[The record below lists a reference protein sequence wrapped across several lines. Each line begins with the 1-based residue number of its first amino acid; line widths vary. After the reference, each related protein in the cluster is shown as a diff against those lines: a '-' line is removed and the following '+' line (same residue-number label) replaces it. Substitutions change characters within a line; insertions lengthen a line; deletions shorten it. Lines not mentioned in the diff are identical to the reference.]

1 MAINPLNRKLDRK
14 GNPIVSKAE
23 LEDFKS
29 KYGQN
34 MELRDFLNK
43 ERGLTRRG
51 SAGTKAPVSVSEERS
66 LTIDSPATA
75 TAKEVASLM
84 PSSPKPSDRSREV
97 TSKEL
102 VEKFSSPPS
111 SMPRSGMSSSSVDDK
126 NEFMPGGMKKG
137 GKVSSASKR
146 ADGIAT
152 KGKTRGTMVTM
163 KGGGYAC

>member
-1 MAINPLNRKLDRK
+1 MAINPLNRKLDRN

-23 LEDFKS
+23 LDKS
-29 KYGQN
+29 G
-34 MELRDFLNK
+34 MSLRDFLNA

-66 LTIDSPATA
+66 LTIDSPDTA

-84 PSSPKPSDRSREV
+84 PSPAKPADRSREV
-97 TSKEL
+97 TAKE
-102 VEKFSSPPS
+102 VADNFKPTPS

-126 NEFMPGGMKKG
+126 SDFMFGGMKRG
-137 GKVSSASKR
+137 GLTASKR
-146 ADGIAT
+146 GDGCAV

-163 KGGGYAC
+163 KGGGYAR

>member
-51 SAGTKAPVSVSEERS
+51 SAGTKASMPEERPS
-66 LTIDSPATA
+66 TVESPATA
-75 TAKEVASLM
+75 TAREVASLM

-102 VEKFSSPPS
+102 AENFNPTPS
-111 SMPRSGMSSSSVDDK
+111 TMPRSGMSSSSAEDK
-126 NEFMPGGMKKG
+126 SDFMHGGMKKG

-163 KGGGYAC
+163 KGGGYAR

>member
-1 MAINPLNRKLDRK
+1 MALNPLNRKLDK
-14 GNPIVSKAE
+14 NGNPIVSKAE
-23 LEDFKS
+23 LDKS
-29 KYGQN
+29 G
-34 MELRDFLNK
+34 MSLRDFLNA
-43 ERGLTRRG
+43 ERGLKRRG
-51 SAGTKAPVSVSEERS
+51 SAESKASMPGERAS
-66 LTIDSPATA
+66 TVEGPATA
-75 TAKEVASLM
+75 TAREVASLM
-84 PSSPKPSDRSREV
+84 PPSPKSSDRSREA

-111 SMPRSGMSSSSVDDK
+111 SMPRSGMSSSSADDK
-126 NEFMPGGMKKG
+126 SDFMPGGMKKG

>member
-23 LEDFKS
+23 LDKS
-29 KYGQN
+29 G
-34 MELRDFLNK
+34 MSLRDFLNA

-75 TAKEVASLM
+75 NAKEVASLM
-84 PSSPKPSDRSREV
+84 PSSPKSSDKSREV
-97 TSKEL
+97 TSEEL
-102 VEKFSSPPS
+102 VKNFTLTPS
-111 SMPRSGMSSSSVDDK
+111 TMPKSRGMSYSSAEDK
-126 NEFMPGGMKKG
+126 SDFMPGGMKKG
-137 GKVSSASKR
+137 GMTASKR
-146 ADGIAT
+146 GDGCAV

-163 KGGGYAC
+163 KGGGYAR

>member
-1 MAINPLNRKLDRK
+1 MALNPMNRKLDRK

-66 LTIDSPATA
+66 LTIDSPDTA

-84 PSSPKPSDRSREV
+84 PSPAKPADRSREV
-97 TSKEL
+97 TAREL
-102 VEKFSSPPS
+102 AENFNPTPS
-111 SMPRSGMSSSSVDDK
+111 TMPRSRGMSSSSAEDK
-126 NEFMPGGMKKG
+126 SEFMPGGMKKG
-137 GKVSSASKR
+137 GMTASKR
-146 ADGIAT
+146 GDGCAV
-152 KGKTRGTMVTM
+152 KGKTRGTVVTM
-163 KGGGYAC
+163 KGGGYAR